1 MNNRQFNGRRLKEA
15 LQFRGSKITELA
27 SKTDIS
33 KQSLSNYANE
43 LNVPPYENV
52 IKIASALEFPPDYFM
67 TEDFCTTYTDNIY
80 FRSQATATK
89 MAQRAQ
95 TVKMEYV
102 AKMYDSLIDYV
113 DWPKLKLPMV
123 EFEQNDDFVYV
134 DSEEMF
140 NQIEELADQVRLQ
153 WELGTGP
160 IDNFQYVLES
170 HGIIVT
176 STKSVSSEID
186 AFSQKVRIGNG
197 RHQGYVYII
206 ALAIGEK
213 PIERLRFDMAH
224 ELGHILMHP
233 WDENNEELDK
243 DAFKVREI
251 QANMFASALLLP
263 KKAFTRDI
271 TAYATEVD
279 YYRHLKKKWH
289 VSMQAMMYRARQLDI
304 ITGNQFSYMMRQ
316 VSKNGWRKKEPGD
329 VPGNLNSTI
338 FQAALDSLFEGEYL
352 DSHEL
357 RVQFAKDG
365 IILSDH
371 DLTDLM
377 GLKDGTIVPEPL
389 ETIKLEPETKV
400 IPLNIKTIPK
410 ALGENR

>member
-1 MNNRQFNGRRLKEA
+1 M
-15 LQFRGSKITELA
+15 TELA
-27 SKTDIS
+27 NKTDIS

-52 IKIASALEFPPDYFM
+52 IKIASILEFPPDYFM
-67 TEDFCTTYTDNIY
+67 VRDLCTTSTDNIY
-80 FRSQATATK
+80 FRSQVAATK
-89 MAQRAQ
+89 TARKAQA
-95 TVKMEYV
+95 VKMEYV
-102 AKMYDSLIDYV
+102 AKMYDTLIDYV
-113 DWPKLKLPMV
+113 EWPELKLPEV
-123 EFEQNDDFVYV
+123 EFERNDDLLYT
-134 DSEEMF
+134 DSPEMF
-140 NQIEELADQVRLQ
+140 KQIEELASQVRQQ

-176 STKSVSSEID
+176 STKLVNSEID
-186 AFSQKVRIGNG
+186 AFSQRVRIGNG
-197 RHQGYVYII
+197 HNQSYVYII

-233 WDENNEELDK
+233 WEESNGDLDR
-243 DAFKVREI
+243 DSFKAREK
-251 QANMFASALLLP
+251 QANMFASSLLLP
-263 KKAFTRDI
+263 RKAFTRDI
-271 TAYATEVD
+271 MAYAAEVD
-279 YYRHLKKKWH
+279 YYRHLKKKWR
-289 VSMQAMMYRARQLDI
+289 VSMQAMMYRARQLNI
-304 ITGNQFSYMMRQ
+304 ITGNQFSYMMRR

-329 VPGNLNSTI
+329 VPGKLNSTI

-357 RVQFAKDG
+357 RVQFAKNG

-377 GLKDGTIVPEPL
+377 GLKEGTIIPESS
-389 ETIKLEPETKV
+389 ETLKLEPETKV
-400 IPLNIKTIPK
+400 IPFNIKRISK
-410 ALGENR
+410 SNGEDK